1 LSVLFDT
8 RLGAVAAFCTTASYV
23 PQLKKVWA
31 TGETDDLS
39 LKMLLL
45 LAAGLVL
52 WIIYGLVRSDIVII
66 AANAVSLTL
75 LACIIY
81 FKLRERRS
89 SHDPERRAT

>member
-1 LSVLFDT
+1 VLFET
-8 RLGAVAAFCTTASYV
+8 LIGAVAAFCTTASYV

-52 WIIYGLVRSDIVII
+52 WIVYGLIRSDIVII
-66 AANAVSLTL
+66 AANSVSLTL
-75 LACIIY
+75 LSCIIY
-81 FKLRERRS
+81 FKLRERRG
-89 SHDPERRAT
+89 SHDAEGRAT